1 MRMERLTDGGHENG
15 GGALAMRLSLRDVVD
30 EYEQKRARL
39 PESIA
44 AFDRAVAA
52 IKAETAIGGT
62 YGGDVFGRSSPGVYA
77 RTAEDVLLRSA
88 WRHVHDGLNIS
99 RIASAADKD
108 RLAKVLEA
116 PPAFTIENIR
126 ETFGDYVLRPRYHI
140 LRGLA
145 EVFGNLDPAYKS
157 HSKVRIGVKGLPKR
171 VILPSVGGW
180 GSYGTERLRNIIS
193 ALCAYRG
200 EPMPEWSDISD
211 FLDGAR
217 GGEGGTYKDL
227 TLRRFQNGN
236 GHLFFGEQS
245 LRDINCAL
253 AEFYGEVLPDTPDE
267 YEGDWARPRA
277 TGTAVSKDL
286 QFYPT
291 PQKVIDEL
299 LSDLPSINGL
309 EVLEPSCGDGR
320 IMLALRK
327 LGAKVTGIEVD
338 PQRAAQAR
346 AHGLAV
352 LCRNFLEY
360 TPDPTFDLVVMNPPF
375 YGRHYEKHVTHAA
388 RFLKPGGRL
397 VAILPITARTD
408 HGLLGKAWAKQN
420 GMKVSTYS
428 GRDGFKDLP
437 VGSFSESGTN
447 INTTIFT
454 AFKE

>member
-1 MRMERLTDGGHENG
+1 MARLIDDGHGTG
-15 GGALAMRLSLRDVVD
+15 GGGQVALRLSLRDVIE
-30 EYEQKRARL
+30 EYEAKRAKL
-39 PESIA
+39 PETIA
-44 AFDRAVAA
+44 AFDRALSIA
-52 IKAETAIGGT
+52 KTDTAIGGT
-62 YGGDVFGRSSPGVYA
+62 YGGDVFGRSSPNIYPQ
-77 RTAEDVLLRSA
+77 TAENVLLRSA
-88 WRHVHDGLNIS
+88 WRHVHDGLNVA

-108 RLAKVLEA
+108 RIAKVLEA

-126 ETFGDYVLRPRYHI
+126 ETFGDYILRPRYHI

-171 VILPSVGGW
+171 VILSSVGGW
-180 GSYGTERLRNIIS
+180 GSYGGERLRNMIS

-200 EPMPEWSDISD
+200 EPLPEWSEIAA
-211 FLDGAR
+211 LIEGAR
-217 GGEGGTYKDL
+217 GGEDGTYKDL

-236 GHLFFGEQS
+236 GHLFFGERS
-245 LRDINCAL
+245 LLDINRAL

-267 YEGDWARPRA
+267 DGDRARPRA

-291 PQKVIDEL
+291 PQKVIDDL
-299 LSDLPSINGL
+299 LSDLPSIKGL
-309 EVLEPSCGDGR
+309 EALEPSCGDGR
-320 IMLALRK
+320 MMLALRK

-338 PQRAAQAR
+338 RDRAAQAR

-360 TPDPTFDLVVMNPPF
+360 TPDPSFDLVVMNPPF
-375 YGRHYEKHVTHAA
+375 YGTHYAKHVTHAA
-388 RFLKPGGRL
+388 RFLKSGGRL
-397 VAILPITARTD
+397 LAILPITARTD
-408 HGLLGKAWAKQN
+408 HGLLSHAWAKQN
-420 GMKVSTYS
+420 GMKISTYH
-428 GRDGFKDLP
+428 GRDGFRDLP

-447 INTTIFT
+447 INTTVFQ